1 MSFTTVMYILNIFV
15 SIFIIFAERKR
26 PSSTIAWIMVL
37 FVLPG
42 VGIVLYI
49 MLSQLL
55 ARHRLS
61 SLSSTMHF
69 RNNPFLLDQKRSINE
84 GSFHFVNTQ
93 AAAWR
98 QLIKFNQEYASAYL
112 TQNNEIKIFT
122 VGQECFDSMFED
134 MRAAKSSIN
143 MEFFIMKPDYI
154 GLQII
159 DILTEKARE
168 GVKVRLLLDAM
179 GCRRMRRRH
188 FEELRRA
195 GGQVVFFFP
204 ARIFKMDLK
213 LNYRNHRKLL
223 IIDNAIAYIGGLNA
237 AKEYV
242 GDSQKFK
249 GWRDTHL
256 RIRGGSVFDIDSRFI
271 MDWNFANGQEIA
283 PNVSEYPVDTT
294 LDCAVQVVSSGPES
308 PETEIKFAYLKM
320 INAAKRSIYIQTPY
334 LVPDESIFEALKT
347 AAVSGVDVRIMIPP
361 VPDHPFVYW
370 VTYQNLGSLVNY
382 GAKAYIY
389 EKGFLHS
396 KTIVVDDEAASV
408 GSANFDIRSFELNFE
423 CNTFMYDREVAIEL
437 RKTFEEDIKNSRRL
451 TKDEYER
458 RSNWVKVKESVS
470 RLVTDIL

>member
-1 MSFTTVMYILNIFV
+1 MNFTTVIYILNVFV

-26 PSSTIAWIMVL
+26 PSSTIAWIMLL

-42 VGIVLYI
+42 AGIVLYI

-55 ARHRLS
+55 ARYRLS
-61 SLSSTMHF
+61 SLSSSMHF

-122 VGQECFDSMFED
+122 AGQECFNSMFED
-134 MRAAKSSIN
+134 LKAAKSSIN

-154 GLQII
+154 GLELVR
-159 DILTEKARE
+159 ILTEKARE
-168 GVKVRLLLDAM
+168 GVKVKLLLDAM
-179 GCRRMRRRH
+179 GCRRMRRKH
-188 FEELRRA
+188 FDELRSA

-204 ARIFKMDLK
+204 ARIFKLDLK

-223 IIDNAIAYIGGLNA
+223 IIDNTIAYIGGLNA

-242 GDSQKFK
+242 GDSRKFG

-271 MDWNFANGQEIA
+271 MDWNFANGQEIEL
-283 PNVSEYPVDTT
+283 NVADYPVDTS

-308 PETEIKFAYLKM
+308 QETEIKFGYLKM
-320 INAAKRSIYIQTPY
+320 INSAKRSIYIQSPY

-361 VPDHPFVYW
+361 MPDHPFVYW
-370 VTYQNLGSLVNY
+370 VTYQNLGTLVSY

-423 CNTFMYDREVAIEL
+423 CNVFAYDREIAIEL
-437 RKTFEEDIKNSRRL
+437 RKAFEDDMKNSRRL
-451 TKDEYER
+451 TQEDYER
-458 RSNWVKVKESVS
+458 RSNWIKVKESVS
-470 RLVTDIL
+470 RLITDIL